1 MSAVAATRREGEEE
15 GCRRRN
21 AGVIPP
27 PEVASCRRRPGPGG
41 WANIGH
47 KEREPATPR
56 VTPVVCHE
64 QTSIGPVSEHEHE
77 CDTGMVNIRHKV
89 DGKRHSS
96 QFRLREGA
104 SFDFVPYPRALFR
117 VAKANL
123 RRTGGR
129 GDSQPWSVGGS
140 SLQGGSE

>member
-47 KEREPATPR
+47 KEREPAAPR
-56 VTPVVCHE
+56 VTPGVCHE
-64 QTSIGPVSEHEHE
+64 QT
-77 CDTGMVNIRHKV
+77 
-89 DGKRHSS
+89 
-96 QFRLREGA
+96 
-104 SFDFVPYPRALFR
+104 
-117 VAKANL
+117 
-123 RRTGGR
+123 
-129 GDSQPWSVGGS
+129 
-140 SLQGGSE
+140 